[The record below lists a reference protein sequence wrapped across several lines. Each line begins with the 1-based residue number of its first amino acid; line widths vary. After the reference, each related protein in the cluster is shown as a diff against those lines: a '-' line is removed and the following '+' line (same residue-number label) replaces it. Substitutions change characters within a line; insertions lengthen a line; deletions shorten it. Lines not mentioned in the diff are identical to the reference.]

1 MAKVAFTGSTEVGRS
16 IAAGAAQTIKRVTLE
31 LGGKSAN
38 VVFADADIQAAAAAA
53 PGAVFGNAGQDCCAR
68 SRILVERSALDAFM
82 EAFEEAVEAIK
93 VGDPLDEATEMGPL
107 ISAGQRETVA
117 SFVPEGAPV
126 AIRGS
131 APDGPGYWYPPTV
144 LCPVDP
150 GDRAVREEIF
160 GPVAVVLPFRDEAEA
175 VALANDTIYGLSGS
189 VWTRDGAKALRVARG
204 LETGVISVN
213 SNTSVRVS
221 TPFGG
226 FKQSGVGRELG
237 PHALEHYSEVKT
249 VYYATGMSRLARKV
263 CVITGAAGGIGAATV
278 QRFQDEG
285 ATVVGVDL
293 ADDAPGDLSLA
304 ADVTDEDA
312 SATCTR
318 ACARSTGR
326 STCCSTTPASP
337 PPTTRRCSTPRRGL
351 AARPGRQPQVG
362 LPLLQ
367 ARDPAPA
374 GDRRRLG
381 HQHRLVRGGD
391 GRGDVADLLHRLQ
404 GRRAGADARAGR
416 RVRPPRRARQ
426 RALPRP
432 GRHAAAARA
441 LRQRPR
447 GGGAAHGPRA
457 DGPLRRGG
465 RARQRGACS
474 WLRTKPRTSR
484 PRPSWSTAASPAPTS
499 RRCSGSHTS
508 RSRGVSLVARGGV
521 PETSS
526 MPSTELRIFAAA
538 MAVETAHLL
547 DDGLRQP
554 PRRRHR
560 RALDADRGAIASPP
574 SRSTPASPPG
584 GERCSPASS
593 ASPASRGLDMHVIP
607 ALRSTAR
614 AGS

>member
-1 MAKVAFTGSTEVGRS
+1 MSATLEVLEPATEAVLAEIPRAGVEEADAAVARAKAAYPAWRAMGPADRSALLHRLADALDVEREALAQLEARNAGKPIGDARGEMGMVVETFRYYAGGPERLLGDTIPVAGGVGMTFREPLGVVALITPWNFPLVIASWKLAPALAAGNTVVLKPAELTPLTALEFERIAVGAGLPEGVVNVVAGPGRTCGQRLVEHPDVAKVAFTGSTEVGRS

-160 GPVAVVLPFRDEAEA
+160 GPVAVVVPFRDEEEA

-189 VWTRDGAKALRVARG
+189 VWTRDGAKALRVARA

-249 VYYATGMSRLARKV
+249 VYYATG
-263 CVITGAAGGIGAATV
+263 T
-278 QRFQDEG
+278 
-285 ATVVGVDL
+285 
-293 ADDAPGDLSLA
+293 
-304 ADVTDEDA
+304 
-312 SATCTR
+312 
-318 ACARSTGR
+318 
-326 STCCSTTPASP
+326 
-337 PPTTRRCSTPRRGL
+337 
-351 AARPGRQPQVG
+351 
-362 LPLLQ
+362 
-367 ARDPAPA
+367 
-374 GDRRRLG
+374 
-381 HQHRLVRGGD
+381 
-391 GRGDVADLLHRLQ
+391 
-404 GRRAGADARAGR
+404 
-416 RVRPPRRARQ
+416 
-426 RALPRP
+426 
-432 GRHAAAARA
+432 
-441 LRQRPR
+441 
-447 GGGAAHGPRA
+447 
-457 DGPLRRGG
+457 
-465 RARQRGACS
+465 
-474 WLRTKPRTSR
+474 
-484 PRPSWSTAASPAPTS
+484 
-499 RRCSGSHTS
+499 
-508 RSRGVSLVARGGV
+508 
-521 PETSS
+521 
-526 MPSTELRIFAAA
+526 
-538 MAVETAHLL
+538 
-547 DDGLRQP
+547 
-554 PRRRHR
+554 
-560 RALDADRGAIASPP
+560 
-574 SRSTPASPPG
+574 
-584 GERCSPASS
+584 
-593 ASPASRGLDMHVIP
+593 
-607 ALRSTAR
+607 
-614 AGS
+614 